1 MSNQYKETIM
11 INLKGKV
18 AVVTGSTRGIGRS
31 VVEKLA
37 ENGADVVIIGSS
49 AIEKIEEI
57 ANEISA
63 KYGVEALAV
72 QTNVTSKEAVK
83 NLVDKTIEK
92 FGRVDILVN
101 NAGITRDGLFMR
113 MKDEDWDSVMD
124 VNLKGIFYVT
134 QGFYRTMTKQRSG
147 SIINMTSVVGLTGN
161 MGQVN
166 YATSKAGL
174 IGMTKS
180 LARESAKRNV
190 RVNAIA
196 PGYIKSDMTDAISDA
211 ARDGMLSSIP
221 LGKMGEPE
229 DIANAV
235 LFLASDLST
244 YITGQTLSVNGGMI
258 MP

>member
-1 MSNQYKETIM
+1 M

-37 ENGADVVIIGSS
+37 ESGANVVIIGSS
-49 AIEKIEEI
+49 AIEKIQEI
-57 ANEISA
+57 ANEITA

-72 QTNVTSKEAVK
+72 QANVTSKEAVK
-83 NLVDKTIEK
+83 KLVDATLEK

-196 PGYIKSDMTDAISDA
+196 PGYIKSDMTDAISDTA
-211 ARDGMLSSIP
+211 KDSMLNSIP

-244 YITGQTLSVNGGMI
+244 YITGQTISVNGGMI

>member
-1 MSNQYKETIM
+1 M
-11 INLKGKV
+11 IDLKGKV

-57 ANEISA
+57 ASEISA

-72 QTNVTSKEAVK
+72 QTDVTSKEAVK
-83 NLVDKTIEK
+83 NLVNKTIEK

-124 VNLKGIFYVT
+124 VNLKGVFYVT

-196 PGYIKSDMTDAISDA
+196 PGYIKSDMTNVISFA
-211 ARDGMLSSIP
+211 AKEAMLNTIP

>member
-1 MSNQYKETIM
+1 M

-37 ENGADVVIIGSS
+37 ENGANVVIIGSS

-57 ANEISA
+57 ASEIAS
-63 KYGVEALAV
+63 KYSVEALAV
-72 QTNVTSKEAVK
+72 QANVTSKEAVK
-83 NLVDKTIEK
+83 ELVTKTIEK

-147 SIINMTSVVGLTGN
+147 SIINMSSVVGITGN

-196 PGYIKSDMTDAISDA
+196 PGYIKSDMTDAISEA
-211 ARDGMLSSIP
+211 ARESMLSTIP

-244 YITGQTLSVNGGMI
+244 YITGQTISVNGGMV
-258 MP
+258 MV